1 MKSENKCSL
10 LRKFSSYSDGGC
22 YAKIIFLEG
31 RAPSSLW
38 GGGDFGGFV
47 DVCGIGV
54 VCNMEYIQ
62 TAVGSNSEWG
72 KPKRRII

>member
-38 GGGDFGGFV
+38 GGGILVGLLMCVALVSCVIWNTFRQQSAV
-47 DVCGIGV
+47 TVNGV
-54 VCNMEYIQ
+54 SQSGV
-62 TAVGSNSEWG
+62 
-72 KPKRRII
+72 